1 MEEYW
6 AITTL
11 VYGGWVSGLGRKK
24 VRYFRKHRAGSMNGL
39 ILIWFNG
46 TSAQCELEHIIT
58 LVTVG
63 GREFHHPGSAS
74 HHPGYSGRLG
84 IPSP

>member
-6 AITTL
+6 AMTTS

-39 ILIWFNG
+39 IFVFTKADTCLMRTTDSDLSLSTSNLIVKCG
-46 TSAQCELEHIIT
+46 QA
-58 LVTVG
+58 
-63 GREFHHPGSAS
+63 
-74 HHPGYSGRLG
+74 
-84 IPSP
+84 